1 MKRIDR
7 NSIGRSLEELERKFG
22 DLGPVKERVKRHEIE
37 TPSWGYADSGTRF
50 ATFRQPGA
58 ARTPWEKIEDAG
70 AAHRFTG
77 AAPSVALHLAW
88 DRVEDYGELAAYAKE
103 HGVRIGA
110 INPDLFSEQDY
121 KLGSLT
127 NESASIRKRTL
138 EHLLWSIEVAQ
149 AAGSEVVSIWFGD
162 GTNFPGQGDF
172 RRRKQWMQEGLQSVH
187 DALPDDMRMMLEYKL
202 FEPAF
207 YHTDMADWG
216 MAYTFCLHLG
226 DRAFV
231 LVDLGHHALGTNI
244 EHIVAF
250 LIAEG
255 RLGGFHLN
263 AKKYADDDLTVGSI
277 NPYELFLIYN
287 EIAAAED
294 DPNANANIGFMLDQS
309 HNLKPKI
316 EATIQSIMTCQSA
329 YARAALVDRKALAE
343 AQHEGDIIRAE
354 NILQDAYYTDVR
366 PLLAQIRIESGLD
379 PDPLEAFRASGYMKK
394 VRKARA

>member
-1 MKRIDR
+1 M
-7 NSIGRSLEELERKFG
+7 EELETRFG
-22 DLGPVKERVKRHEIE
+22 DLGPVKERVKAHEIE
-37 TPSWGYADSGTRF
+37 TPSWGYSDSGTRF
-50 ATFRQPGA
+50 ATFTQPGA
-58 ARTPWEKIEDAG
+58 ARTLLEKIDDA
-70 AAHRFTG
+70 AVVHKFTG

-88 DRVEDYGELAAYAKE
+88 DHVDDYGELAAYAKE
-103 HGVRIGA
+103 QGVRVGA

-127 NESASIRKRTL
+127 NESESIRKKTL
-138 EHLLWSIEVAQ
+138 DHLLWSIEVAQ
-149 AAGSEVVSIWFGD
+149 AAGSTVVSLWFGD

-172 RRRKQWMQEGLQSVH
+172 RRRKKWMQEGLRTVYE
-187 DALPDDMRMMLEYKL
+187 AMPDDMRMLLEYKL

-216 MAYTFCLHLG
+216 MAYVFCLHLG

-231 LVDLGHHALGTNI
+231 LMDLGHHALGTNI

-287 EIAAAED
+287 EIAAAEE
-294 DPNANANIGFMLDQS
+294 DPNARADIGFMLDQS

-316 EATIQSIMTCQSA
+316 EAMIQSIMACQAA
-329 YARAALVDRKALAE
+329 YARALLVDRKALAA

-354 NILQDAYYTDVR
+354 NLLLDAYQADVR

-379 PDPLEAFRASGYMKK
+379 PDPLAAFRASGYMKK
-394 VRKARA
+394 VRKART

>member
-1 MKRIDR
+1 MKRIDT
-7 NSIGRSLEELERKFG
+7 NSIARSMEELETRFG
-22 DLGPVKERVKRHEIE
+22 DLGPVKERVKAHEIE
-37 TPSWGYADSGTRF
+37 TPSWGYSDSGTRF
-50 ATFRQPGA
+50 ATFTQPGA
-58 ARTPWEKIEDAG
+58 ARTLLEKIDDA
-70 AAHRFTG
+70 AVVHKFTG

-88 DRVEDYGELAAYAKE
+88 DHVDDYGELAAYAKE
-103 HGVRIGA
+103 QGVRVGA

-127 NESASIRKRTL
+127 NESESIRKKTL
-138 EHLLWSIEVAQ
+138 DHLLWSIEVAQ
-149 AAGSEVVSIWFGD
+149 AAGSTVVSLWFGD

-172 RRRKQWMQEGLQSVH
+172 RRRKKWMQEGLRTVYE
-187 DALPDDMRMMLEYKL
+187 AMPDDMRMLLEYKL

-216 MAYTFCLHLG
+216 MAYVFCLHLG

-231 LVDLGHHALGTNI
+231 LMDLGHHALGTNI

-287 EIAAAED
+287 EIAAAEE
-294 DPNANANIGFMLDQS
+294 DPNARADIGFMLDQS

-316 EATIQSIMTCQSA
+316 EAMIQSIMACQAA
-329 YARAALVDRKALAE
+329 YARALLVDRKALAA

-354 NILQDAYYTDVR
+354 NLLLDAYQADVR

-379 PDPLEAFRASGYMKK
+379 PDPLAAFRASGYMKK
-394 VRKARA
+394 VRKART